1 MDCDY
6 IFGAAFGRHLYS
18 TYQVSC
24 LLVLAARHKWLM
36 MNRPRLLSPINM
48 ALKILVN
55 TPRASIPTLV
65 KFRPMVFEI
74 RMCSI
79 YSAPYRLSSTC
90 FGRQIPSTVVNLP
103 TKFCD
108 DRAKGV
114 GIMANHF

>member
-1 MDCDY
+1 M
-6 IFGAAFGRHLYS
+6 
-18 TYQVSC
+18 T
-24 LLVLAARHKWLM
+24 
-36 MNRPRLLSPINM
+36 NRPQQLSPINM
-48 ALKILVN
+48 TLAILVN
-55 TPRASIPTLV
+55 TYPESMHTIYNLV